1 MIEELNLGFI
11 DGSTI
16 IDANKLNAI
25 VGKINEMVAIF
36 NSGSTTPVTVDPV
49 VPTITLN
56 TTSKEVTLSATTGLV
71 IMYSTTSGDT
81 PSTMY
86 TSAIDVHNGFDV
98 VNIIGNG
105 ATIKAITSNGTTTS
119 TVPVISI
126 VYDEGDGT
134 ISFVTTETGTIT
146 YTTDGTDP
154 ISSSTSYS
162 SAITPVAQTTYKIG
176 VFNNGIL
183 VSEIATVQIQ

>member
-1 MIEELNLGFI
+1 MIEELNLAFI

-86 TSAIDVHNGFDV
+86 TSAIDVH
-98 VNIIGNG
+98 NG